1 MSKYK
6 NYFYELESYINKKY
20 NVKVSLSYDTQDF
33 WFPKLKLI
41 MINKNNQ
48 WRERYFSLLHESGHV
63 ILDMGS
69 MTTKYMKMQSDIKE
83 NIKSKKDLIN
93 ELNEEILAW
102 NLGKNLSFEMFH
114 EIDTS
119 KYNEIKTGCI
129 MSYIKSGLK
138 DIYRSKIDID
148 VINPKV

>member
-6 NYFYELESYINKKY
+6 NYFYELKSHVSKKY
-20 NVKVSLSYDTQDF
+20 NVTVSLAYNTDDS

-41 MINKNNQ
+41 MINKDNQ

-69 MTTKYMKMQSDIKE
+69 MTTKYMKMEKDIKE
-83 NIKSKKDLIN
+83 FTKSKKDLVN
-93 ELNEEILAW
+93 TLNEEILAW

-114 EIDTS
+114 EIDTN

-129 MSYIKSGLK
+129 MS
-138 DIYRSKIDID
+138 
-148 VINPKV
+148 

>member
-6 NYFYELESYINKKY
+6 KYFYDLEAYINKKY
-20 NVKVSLSYDTQDF
+20 NVNISLSYNSQDA

-41 MINKNNQ
+41 MINKDNQ

-69 MTTKYMKMQSDIKE
+69 MTTKYMKMESDIKE
-83 NIKSKKDLIN
+83 NIRSKKDLVN
-93 ELNEEILAW
+93 TLNEEILAW

-114 EIDTS
+114 EIDTK

-129 MSYIKSGLK
+129 MSYIKSGLN
-138 DIYRSKIDID
+138 D
-148 VINPKV
+148 VYKLIKLF

>member
-6 NYFYELESYINKKY
+6 EYFYDLEAYISKKY
-20 NVKVSLSYDTQDF
+20 NVTISLTYNTQDY

-41 MINKNNQ
+41 MINKDNQ

-69 MTTKYMKMQSDIKE
+69 MTTKYMKMESDIKE
-83 NIKSKKDLIN
+83 LTKSKKDLVN
-93 ELNEEILAW
+93 TLNEEILAW

-114 EIDTS
+114 DIDIN

-129 MSYIKSGLK
+129 MSYIKAGLK
-138 DIYRSKIDID
+138 DVYRSSIDIE
-148 VINPKV
+148 IIKP

>member
-6 NYFYELESYINKKY
+6 KYFYDLEAYINKKY
-20 NVKVSLSYDTQDF
+20 NVNIFLSYNSQDA

-41 MINKNNQ
+41 MINKDNQ

-69 MTTKYMKMQSDIKE
+69 MTTKYMKMESDIKE
-83 NIKSKKDLIN
+83 NIRSKKDLVN
-93 ELNEEILAW
+93 TLNEEILAW

-114 EIDTS
+114 EIDTK

-129 MSYIKSGLK
+129 MSYIKSGLNDVYK
-138 DIYRSKIDID
+138 CKIDID
-148 VINPKV
+148 IIRP